1 MHYVVTSFNLTRS
14 LIWLLYQPLRSYL
27 FTDCQSNQP
36 LVGEVSYYLFFFES
50 TRVFK
55 NWQYLLRVTDCQCIT
70 SFDKM
75 IISIQFGAW
84 VPDTTVWRRGG
95 EKSKKQRGRRD
106 RTEDTTGLSLGLF
119 PGATRTHDFS
129 NSRKT
134 GKKIPA
140 SRAQILVNPT
150 SRVAVKS
157 CFLSRYFAFS
167 RILAWTSSDCSA
179 SFSSL
184 TEGII
189 HDPTRSNRIKFTGK
203 FKLPKSART
212 VF

>member
-14 LIWLLYQPLRSYL
+14 LIWLLYQLLRSYL

-55 NWQYLLRVTDCQCIT
+55 NWQYLLRATDCQCIT

-75 IISIQFGAW
+75 IISLVYGCLILRYDEEEGKN
-84 VPDTTVWRRGG
+84 R
-95 EKSKKQRGRRD
+95 KKQRGRRD
-106 RTEDTTGLSLGLF
+106 RTKDTTGLSLGLF

-134 GKKIPA
+134 EAKKFPHPAPKFWWIP
-140 SRAQILVNPT
+140 
-150 SRVAVKS
+150 
-157 CFLSRYFAFS
+157 
-167 RILAWTSSDCSA
+167 
-179 SFSSL
+179 
-184 TEGII
+184 
-189 HDPTRSNRIKFTGK
+189 
-203 FKLPKSART
+203 LPG
-212 VF
+212 